1 MTTSSIKFN
10 EKQILFFYI
19 LFILGMSA
27 TLAQEEQDYIE
38 FNDRKNIVH
47 GVYFGVAGY
56 YGHINN
62 EDTYQTVMKLA
73 YVADRKLEIGFTA
86 VAFFSDQN
94 VPSLSPDGKDGLLG
108 GYGGLHLEPIFFGKQ
123 KLNLSFPVLIG
134 TGVVSY
140 VENYEEYDDEA
151 EGADLEDWDVA
162 FVVEPGVS
170 VLCNISRYV
179 QLEAGIKYRWSSK
192 IVMTPKTVD
201 NLNGFSVGIGAK
213 FGVFNLGRNRYK
225 KTLKNEK

>member
-10 EKQILFFYI
+10 KKQILLFYT
-19 LFILGMSA
+19 LLILGIGA
-27 TLAQEEQDYIE
+27 ALAQEEQDYIE

-56 YGHINN
+56 YGQINHEN
-62 EDTYQTVMKLA
+62 TYQTAFKLA

-86 VAFFSDQN
+86 VAFFSNQN
-94 VPSLSPDGKDGLLG
+94 VPTISPDNKDGLLG
-108 GYGGLHLEPIFFGKQ
+108 AYGGLHLEPIFFGK
-123 KLNLSFPVLIG
+123 KKINLGFPVLIG

-140 VENYEEYDDEA
+140 VEDYETFEKEDKQDN
-151 EGADLEDWDVA
+151 LEDWDVA

-170 VLCNISRYV
+170 VLYNISRYV

-213 FGVFNLGRNRYK
+213 FGVFNLGKNRYK